1 VGEGYRDC
9 LFLINRG
16 THKKLDLTLYELWK
30 GYAPILYYLK
40 VWGCLAKVT
49 LPSHKRSNIGPKMLD
64 VVFVGYAQ
72 KSTSYRFML
81 LSDFSISEYRDA
93 ECFEYIFPLKKGVT
107 HVVSN
112 VVSESMN
119 LPASSSSITELVTEP
134 RRSKRQRTETSFR
147 PDFITSFL
155 VKILEKFDIDALI
168 DEFMSLFL
176 LEKDPKTY
184 QEAMGL

>member
-1 VGEGYRDC
+1 MWGEAILTACFILTRVPH
-9 LFLINRG
+9 N
-16 THKKLDLTLYELWK
+16 KLDLTPYELWK

-134 RRSKRQRTETSFR
+134 RRSKRQRTETSFG

-155 VKILEKFDIDALI
+155 EEVLENFDTDALI

-176 LEKDPKTY
+176 LEEDPKT
-184 QEAMGL
+184 